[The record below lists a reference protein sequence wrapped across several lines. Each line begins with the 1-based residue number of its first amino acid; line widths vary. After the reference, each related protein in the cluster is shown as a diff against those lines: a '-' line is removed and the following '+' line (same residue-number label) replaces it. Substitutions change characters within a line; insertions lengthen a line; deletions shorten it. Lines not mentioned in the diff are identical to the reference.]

1 MDFLKVISTAKAKE
15 LISEIFKDYKIDKE
29 SVNIIASVG
38 RVLSED
44 IHANYDVPNFNR
56 STVDGYAVKS
66 KDTFGCSD
74 SLPSLLDYKGDVQM
88 GEMAIG
94 TVNTSETIYVPTGGM
109 VPEGADSVVM
119 IEYTDKFD
127 ENTIAVNK
135 AVRPGENVT
144 YKGDDIKKG
153 NVVLKKGRRITAQ
166 DIGILASLSISSINV
181 FKKPKVAIISTGDEI
196 VDITE
201 KEESCKVKDIN
212 GYVLYA
218 LVEKSG
224 CKVVNKLII
233 NDDFN
238 KLKATIEEAI
248 TISDIV
254 LLSGGSSVGTK
265 DYTYDIINSLNG
277 RGVFINGLAIK
288 PGKPTIVGEAEGKP
302 IFGLPGHPVSAIT
315 VYKILVE
322 HLICEMLSIE
332 DEKLSVD
339 AILETNLHSSPG
351 KETYQLVDLIEKE
364 NERIAVPIYGA
375 SGLITTLA
383 KAKGYII
390 IPENTEGIYKGD
402 KVKVYLNER

>member
-1 MDFLKVISTAKAKE
+1 MDFLKVISTAKAKD
-15 LISEIFKDYKIDKE
+15 LILEVFKDYKIGTE
-29 SVNIIASVG
+29 SVNILSSVG

-44 IHANYDVPNFNR
+44 IHAIYDVPNFNR

-66 KDTFGCSD
+66 KETFGCSD
-74 SLPSLLDYKGDVQM
+74 SLPSLLEYKGAVQM
-88 GEMAIG
+88 GETASG
-94 TVNTSETIYVPTGGM
+94 VVNTSETIYVPTGGM
-109 VPEGADSVVM
+109 IPDGADSVVM
-119 IEYTDKFD
+119 IEYTDKLD
-127 ENTIAVNK
+127 ESTVAINK

-144 YKGDDIKKG
+144 YKGDDIKEG
-153 NVVLKKGRRITAQ
+153 SVVLKKGRKITAQ
-166 DIGILASLSISSINV
+166 DIGVIASLSISSVNV
-181 FKKPKVAIISTGDEI
+181 YKKPRVTIISTGDEI
-196 VDITE
+196 VDITD

-218 LVEKSG
+218 LTEKSS
-224 CKVVNKLII
+224 CEVVNKLII

-248 TISDIV
+248 KTSDLV

-265 DYTYDIINSLNG
+265 DFTYDIINSLNG

-332 DEKLSVD
+332 DDKLSVD

-364 NERIAVPIYGA
+364 NEKIAVPIYGA

-383 KAKGYII
+383 KAKGYIVI
-390 IPENTEGIYKGD
+390 SENTEGIYKGD
-402 KVKVYLNER
+402 KVKVYLN

>member
-1 MDFLKVISTAKAKE
+1 MDFLKVISTAKAKD
-15 LISEIFKDYKIDKE
+15 LIWEIFKDYRIYIE
-29 SVNIIASVG
+29 SVNILSSVG

-44 IHANYDVPNFNR
+44 IHAKYDVPNFNR

-74 SLPSLLDYKGDVQM
+74 SLPSLLDYKGAIQM
-88 GEMAIG
+88 GEMAFFL
-94 TVNTSETIYVPTGGM
+94 VNTSEAAYVPTGGM
-109 VPEGADSVVM
+109 VPEGADAVVM

-127 ENTIAVNK
+127 ENTIAINK

-166 DIGILASLSISSINV
+166 DIGVLASLSISSVNV
-181 FKKPKVAIISTGDEI
+181 FKKPNVTIISTGDEI

-224 CKVVNKLII
+224 CKVVNKLIV

-238 KLKATIEEAI
+238 KLKTTIQEAVRE
-248 TISDIV
+248 SDIV

-322 HLICEMLSIE
+322 NLICDLLSIE
-332 DEKLSVD
+332 DEGLSVD

-351 KETYQLVDLIEKE
+351 KETYQLVDLIERE

-402 KVKVYLNER
+402 KVKVYLN